1 MADPVVYVARLPR
14 GARHLATV
22 EVDGWGFE
30 IYARGGVYYVKV
42 PFGGNPLYDLVMKIR
57 AASPEIA
64 AWLAMREV
72 GIG

>member
-1 MADPVVYVARLPR
+1 MVDPVVYVARLPR
-14 GARHLATV
+14 GARHVTTV
-22 EVDGWGFE
+22 ELDGWKLK
-30 IYARGGVYYVKV
+30 IYARDGAYYAKL
-42 PFGGNPLYDLVMKIR
+42 PLGGNPLYDLVMKIR